1 MLQKEFNFRT
11 RNIFF
16 SKCVVWDIERLF
28 FSLSIMAINLRKDFA
43 GGSLILLTLYW
54 FVFRSFRK
62 EILDIIPS
70 STFLAIE
77 LFLFDKWFLAI
88 SDIA

>member
-1 MLQKEFNFRT
+1 
-11 RNIFF
+11 
-16 SKCVVWDIERLF
+16 
-28 FSLSIMAINLRKDFA
+28 MAINLRKDFA

-54 FVFRSFRK
+54 FVFRSFQK

-70 STFLAIE
+70 STLLAIE